1 MAWPEPLSPT
11 MTDISFHVHLPDKMR
26 YACRLLRK
34 AVSQGSRVCVVGE
47 APLLH
52 QLDALLWTFSP
63 LDFVP
68 HCLADASPQQLEA
81 SAVVL
86 GLPEEQELPVV
97 VNLGR
102 QAPAGFE
109 KFQRL
114 IELVGSDDE
123 DIQAGRQRWKIYK
136 QAGLEPVRHEAA
148 QAPAAN

>member
-1 MAWPEPLSPT
+1 
-11 MTDISFHVHLPDKMR
+11 MTDISFHVHLADKLH

-34 AVSQGSRVCVVGE
+34 AVGQGSRVCVVGE
-47 APLLH
+47 APLLR

-68 HCLADASPQQLEA
+68 HCFANASPMQLEA

-86 GLPEEQELPVV
+86 GWQERPVV
-97 VNLGR
+97 VNLGPE
-102 QAPAGFE
+102 APTGFE

-114 IELVGSDDE
+114 IELVGSDHK

-136 QAGLEPVRHEAA
+136 QAGFEPVRHEAA
-148 QAPAAN
+148 HNQASS